1 MSICPETT
9 VLRGPIAEN
18 APLAHVNIELR
29 NGRFLI
35 GSKPH
40 LLLNP
45 DLQRAFD
52 EATAAA
58 RAAAAAEGFAA
69 GYANGR
75 VQAVAEAELRLAGE
89 LAAVREVE
97 AKRAASVESLLA
109 ALGRAVA
116 EFESRAFPTYDAVT
130 EQLGSAAYTLVEA
143 ILERELVLSHDLAL
157 DAVRRV
163 CAFAPRGADLTM
175 WLNPADV
182 AALDGLDLPALV
194 GRPVKLLADP
204 SLGLGDAL
212 AESGA
217 SRIDARLTSA
227 LARVRE
233 VLAG

>member
-89 LAAVREVE
+89 LAAVRE
-97 AKRAASVESLLA
+97 S
-109 ALGRAVA
+109 
-116 EFESRAFPTYDAVT
+116 SRFWPR
-130 EQLGSAAYTLVEA
+130 SAGLW
-143 ILERELVLSHDLAL
+143 LSSSPGHF
-157 DAVRRV
+157 RRM
-163 CAFAPRGADLTM
+163 TQ
-175 WLNPADV
+175 
-182 AALDGLDLPALV
+182 
-194 GRPVKLLADP
+194 
-204 SLGLGDAL
+204 
-212 AESGA
+212 
-217 SRIDARLTSA
+217 
-227 LARVRE
+227 
-233 VLAG
+233 